1 MRDKWVIVAV
11 VATLL
16 AVAGAAAH
24 ADSRPQRFE
33 LQATTPGLTAS
44 ASILGSGLTVS
55 VDGAHAGAR
64 LDAAVARLACGRSYV
79 VRAAGG
85 ATADASG
92 HARWTASGLVT
103 RGLRDGLHVLAV
115 WSGDRVVACSAIP
128 PDAKRAPTGPWGLR
142 SFTRRFVD

>member
-33 LQATTPGLTAS
+33 LQANAPRLGAS
-44 ASILGSGLTVS
+44 ASILGSELTVS
-55 VDGAHAGAR
+55 IDGAAAGAH
-64 LDAAVARLACGRSYV
+64 LEAAVARLACTRSSV

-85 ATADASG
+85 ATADAAG
-92 HARWTASGLVT
+92 HARWTASGLLT
-103 RGLRDGLHVLAV
+103 HGLRDGRHVLAV
-115 WSGDRVVACSAIP
+115 WSGARMVACSAIP
-128 PDAKRAPTGPWGLR
+128 SDDGNAPSGRWGLR
-142 SFTRRFVD
+142 SFVD